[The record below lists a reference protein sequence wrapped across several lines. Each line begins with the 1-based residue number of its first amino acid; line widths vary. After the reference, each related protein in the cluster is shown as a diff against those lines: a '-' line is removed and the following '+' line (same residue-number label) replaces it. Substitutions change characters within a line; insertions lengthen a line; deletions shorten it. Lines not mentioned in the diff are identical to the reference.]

1 MAFDQNKRKKN
12 ETDKFV
18 EDSEGNPAIR
28 VIEVT

>member
-12 ETDKFV
+12 EADKFV
-18 EDSEGNPAIR
+18 ADSEGNPAIR